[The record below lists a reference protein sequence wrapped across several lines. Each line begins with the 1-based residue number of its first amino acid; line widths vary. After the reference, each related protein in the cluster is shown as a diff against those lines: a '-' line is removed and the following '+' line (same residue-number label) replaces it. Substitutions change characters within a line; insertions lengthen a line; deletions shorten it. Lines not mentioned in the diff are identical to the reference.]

1 MPLTEVELDPVDA
14 RFAEGVIGVDES
26 LVRDESFQRAH
37 IILVRESEM
46 PKGRVQCRQYAL

>member
-14 RFAEGVIGVDES
+14 RFAEGVIGVDEG

-37 IILVRESEM
+37 IVLVGESEM
-46 PKGRVQCRQYAL
+46 PKGWVQRRQYAL